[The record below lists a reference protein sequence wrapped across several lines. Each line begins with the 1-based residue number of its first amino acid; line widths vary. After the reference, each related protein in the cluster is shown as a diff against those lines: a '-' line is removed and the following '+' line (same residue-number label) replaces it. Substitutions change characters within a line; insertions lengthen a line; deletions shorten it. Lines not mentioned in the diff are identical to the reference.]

1 MKKIPKKN
9 PDIIWKNVRGE
20 TVLLNPTS
28 GKYYGL
34 NKVGCAFWE
43 KVDGKKAMPEIADLL
58 LAEFTV
64 ERGKLYILQTRNGKM
79 NAQAIV
85 RTSMDMVDEKLI
97 SREKAVSRL
106 KPQELEQLLHKRIDP
121 KFRAKP
127 IATGLPASPG
137 AASGKAFE

>member
-1 MKKIPKKN
+1 MEVKIPKKN

-43 KVDGKKAMPEIADLL
+43 KVDGKKAMPEITDLL

-64 ERGKLYILQTRNGKM
+64 ERERLLQDLEDLLKTLTENNIIKM
-79 NAQAIV
+79 
-85 RTSMDMVDEKLI
+85 E
-97 SREKAVSRL
+97 
-106 KPQELEQLLHKRIDP
+106 
-121 KFRAKP
+121 
-127 IATGLPASPG
+127 
-137 AASGKAFE
+137 